1 MTRDSNWTSW
11 LAAQESIAVPA
22 VDFFREGSPR
32 AALVIEGAV
41 DLFLTEIK
49 QTETAQALRAVYRIT
64 AGNFLVWSELPEQL
78 AAYQVRFVALP
89 GTRLLPLDSLMS
101 GAPLPPGDEL
111 EVSVAEWIGGLV
123 RAGRSG
129 LVPSQYREPEPTE
142 PFPFGNAEVC
152 AVASA
157 MRWVEIIEGQ
167 VTLMGNEELLFQ
179 AGSVVCLHADAWIA
193 GCGEARLQVLDFR
206 QIIIDRRLL
215 SSLVNMQTVLM
226 QAFIVKLGA
235 DDVADAQRLQARR
248 EEMGRQMEG
257 GLRRLAGLLDPGL
270 PEATWQGGIDPVL
283 SACRIVGAALDISFP
298 DLPSNALHLPADERL
313 AVLAD
318 MARVQKRRVALRG
331 CWWAEDAGP
340 MVGFTMESGEPVALL
355 PDRAG
360 GYSAVSPHTG
370 EQQKVDSVLAATL
383 AHFAYGFFRSLP
395 ARPIAIIDLVR
406 LGLSG
411 RRREAGMVLSM
422 AMLLGILGTL
432 APLAMGYLFDHV
444 IPEANRN
451 QLLQMVIALLGAAF
465 AALLFSLFRSEV
477 LLRLETSTE
486 SALQAAIWDRVLK
499 LPVRFFRNYSAGDLE
514 QRINAVN
521 LIYQHLSGTTI
532 SGLLGGL
539 FSFLNLALLF
549 YLSPMLA
556 LVALGLVVVAIAG
569 NGILAYLILRK
580 ERQNVALQGK
590 LSSRVLDYL
599 NGIAKLRVA
608 AAEGR
613 AFARWAET
621 FAQEKSLHIDAQILR
636 NAADVFVSTF
646 SVIASAVI
654 FYLVAQPLAG
664 GNSAGAGNLLSTG
677 TFVAFTGTFANFF
690 LQFIGFSNTLL
701 SLLHLLP
708 QLERARPILEAQP
721 EADPVRTRVH
731 ELRGNI
737 SASNLVF
744 RYRQDG
750 PPILDGVSFSARE
763 GEFLAVVGPSG
774 SGKSTLMRLLLGFE
788 RAESGS
794 IYFDGK
800 DLEDLD
806 LQSLRKHM
814 GVVLQSGQLMP
825 GDIYT
830 NIVGALNLT
839 VDDAWVAARLCGLD
853 ADIEAMPMGMHT
865 MLAEGASTFSGGQKQ
880 RIMIARAIV
889 RHPRVLLFDEATSA
903 LDNRTQALVSHS
915 VERLKATRIV
925 IAHRLSTII
934 NADRIL
940 VMDRGRIVQSG
951 TYSELMEQPGLFRE
965 LAERQLA

>member
-1 MTRDSNWTSW
+1 MTRDSEYSTW
-11 LAAQESIAVPA
+11 LAAQESFAVPA
-22 VDFFREGSPR
+22 ADFFREGSPR

-41 DLFLTEIK
+41 DLFLTEIRHSGS
-49 QTETAQALRAVYRIT
+49 AQALRAVYRIT
-64 AGNFLVWSELPEQL
+64 SGNFMVWSELPEKL
-78 AAYQVRFVALP
+78 AAYQARFVALP
-89 GTRLLPLDSLMS
+89 GTRLLPLDSLMAG
-101 GAPLPPGDEL
+101 GALPPGDEL
-111 EVSVAEWIGGLV
+111 EVGIAEWIGGLV
-123 RAGRSG
+123 RVGRSG
-129 LVPSQYREPEPTE
+129 LVPSQYLEPEPSE
-142 PFPFGNAEVC
+142 PFPLDNAEVC
-152 AVASA
+152 AVATG
-157 MRWVEIIEGQ
+157 MRWLEISAGQ
-167 VTLMGNEELLFQ
+167 VTLMGNEELLFP
-179 AGSVVCLHADAWIA
+179 AGSVMCLHADAWIA
-193 GCGEARLQVLDFR
+193 GCGEARLQVLDYR
-206 QIIIDRRLL
+206 QLIIERRLL
-215 SSLVNMQTVLM
+215 SILVNMQTVVM
-226 QAFIVKLGA
+226 RAFIVKLGA
-235 DDVADAQRLQARR
+235 DDLADAQRLQARR
-248 EEMGRQMEG
+248 EQMERQMEG

-270 PEATWQGGIDPVL
+270 PATTWQRGIDPVL
-283 SACRIVGAALDISFP
+283 SACRIVGAPLGISFP
-298 DLPSNALHLPADERL
+298 DLPSNALQLSADERL

-331 CWWAEDAGP
+331 RWWAEDAGP

-355 PDRAG
+355 PERAG

-383 AHFAYGFFRSLP
+383 AHFAYSFFRSLP
-395 ARPIAIIDLVR
+395 AKPIAIIDLVR

-444 IPEANRN
+444 IPEANRS
-451 QLLQMVIALLGAAF
+451 QLMQMVMALLGAAL

-556 LVALGLVVVAIAG
+556 LAALGLVVIAIAG
-569 NGILAYLILRK
+569 NGILAFLILRK

-599 NGIAKLRVA
+599 NGIVKLRIA

-621 FAQEKSLHIDAQILR
+621 YAQEKSLHIDAQILR
-636 NAADVFVSTF
+636 NGADVFVSTF

-664 GNSAGAGNLLSTG
+664 GNSAINLLSTG

-708 QLERARPILEAQP
+708 QLERAKPILEAQP

-731 ELRGNI
+731 VLRGNI

-788 RAESGS
+788 HAESGS

-800 DLEDLD
+800 DVEDLD

-839 VDDAWVAARLCGLD
+839 VDDAWEAARLCGLD

-865 MLAEGASTFSGGQKQ
+865 MLSEGASTFSGGQKQ

-889 RHPRVLLFDEATSA
+889 RRPRVLLFDEATSA

-951 TYSELMEQPGLFRE
+951 TYSELMEQPGLFHE

>member
-1 MTRDSNWTSW
+1 MTRYSDWSMW
-11 LAAQESIAVPA
+11 LAAQESMAVPA
-22 VDFFREGSPR
+22 AEFFCASSPL
-32 AALVIEGAV
+32 AALVIDGAV
-41 DLFLTEIK
+41 DLFLTEIRPSGS
-49 QTETAQALRAVYRIT
+49 AQALRAVCRIT
-64 AGNFLVWSELPEQL
+64 AGNFLVWSDLPD
-78 AAYQVRFVALP
+78 QVADYKTRFVALP
-89 GTRLLPLDSLMS
+89 GTRLLPLDPVIA

-111 EVSVAEWIGGLV
+111 EASVAEWIGGLV

-129 LVPSQYREPEPTE
+129 LVPAQYREPEPTE
-142 PFPFGNAEVC
+142 PFTLGNAEVC

-193 GCGEARLQVLDFR
+193 GYGEARLRGVDFR
-206 QIIIDRRLL
+206 QLIIDRRLL
-215 SSLVNMQTVLM
+215 PILVNMHTVLL
-226 QAFIVKLGA
+226 QAFIVKLAA

-270 PEATWQGGIDPVL
+270 PKSTWQGGIDPVL
-283 SACRIVGAALDISFP
+283 SACRMVGAALDISFP
-298 DLPSNALHLPADERL
+298 DLPANALHLPADERL
-313 AVLAD
+313 AILAD

-331 CWWAEDAGP
+331 RWWAEDAGP

-411 RRREAGMVLSM
+411 RRREVGMVLSM

-451 QLLQMVIALLGAAF
+451 QLLQMVMALLGAAL

-664 GNSAGAGNLLSTG
+664 GNSAINLLSTG

-708 QLERARPILEAQP
+708 QLERAKPILEAQP

-750 PPILDGVSFSARE
+750 PPILDSVSFSARE
-763 GEFLAVVGPSG
+763 GEFLALVGPSG

-788 RAESGS
+788 HAESGS

-889 RHPRVLLFDEATSA
+889 RRPRVLLFDEATSA

-951 TYSELMEQPGLFRE
+951 TYSELIEQPGLFRE

>member
-1 MTRDSNWTSW
+1 MTRNSDWSMW
-11 LAAQESIAVPA
+11 LAAKESMAVPA
-22 VDFFREGSPR
+22 AEFFSASSPR

-49 QTETAQALRAVYRIT
+49 QTGTAQALRAVCRIT
-64 AGNFLVWSELPEQL
+64 AGNFMVWSELPDQL
-78 AAYQVRFVALP
+78 AAYQARFVALP
-89 GTRLLPLDSLMS
+89 GTRLLPLDAPMA
-101 GAPLPPGDEL
+101 GATLPPGNEL
-111 EVSVAEWIGGLV
+111 EVSIAEWIGSLV
-123 RAGRSG
+123 RAGRSA
-129 LVPSQYREPEPTE
+129 LVPAQYREPEPSE
-142 PFPFGNAEVC
+142 PFPLGNAEVC
-152 AVASA
+152 AVATG
-157 MRWVEIIEGQ
+157 MRWVEIGAGQ
-167 VTLMGNEELLFQ
+167 VSLMSHHDLLFQ

-193 GCGEARLQVLDFR
+193 GCGEARLHGVDFR
-206 QIIIDRRLL
+206 QLIIDQRLL
-215 SSLVNMQTVLM
+215 PTLTNMQTVLM
-226 QAFIVKLGA
+226 QAFLVKLGA

-270 PEATWQGGIDPVL
+270 PETIWQGGIDPVL
-283 SACRIVGAALDISFP
+283 SACRIVGAPLDISFP
-298 DLPSNALHLPADERL
+298 DLPASALHLPTDERL
-313 AVLAD
+313 AILAD

-331 CWWAEDAGP
+331 RWWAEDAGP

-370 EQQKVDSVLAATL
+370 EQQKVDSVLATSL

-411 RRREAGMVLSM
+411 RRREVGMVLSM

-451 QLLQMVIALLGAAF
+451 QLLQMVMALLGAAL

-556 LVALGLVVVAIAG
+556 LVALGLVLVAIGG
-569 NGILAYLILRK
+569 NGILAFLILRK

-664 GNSAGAGNLLSTG
+664 GNSAITLLSTG

-750 PPILDGVSFSARE
+750 PLILDSVSFSARE
-763 GEFLAVVGPSG
+763 GEFLALVGPSG

-839 VDDAWVAARLCGLD
+839 VDDAWEAARLCGLD

-889 RHPRVLLFDEATSA
+889 RRPRVLLFDEATSA
-903 LDNRTQALVSHS
+903 LDNRTQAMVSHS

-951 TYSELMEQPGLFRE
+951 NYSELMGQAGLFRE

>member
-11 LAAQESIAVPA
+11 LAAQESLAVPA
-22 VDFFREGSPR
+22 AEFFCEGSPR

-41 DLFLTEIK
+41 DLFLTEIR
-49 QTETAQALRAVYRIT
+49 QSGSAQALRAVCRIT
-64 AGNFLVWSELPEQL
+64 AGNFMVWSELPDQL
-78 AAYQVRFVALP
+78 AAYQARFVALP
-89 GTRLLPLDSLMS
+89 GTRLLPLDSPMA
-101 GAPLPPGDEL
+101 GAALPPGNEL
-111 EVSVAEWIGGLV
+111 EVSIAEWIGSLV
-123 RAGRSG
+123 RAGRSA
-129 LVPSQYREPEPTE
+129 LVPAQYREPEPSE
-142 PFPFGNAEVC
+142 PFPLGNAEVC
-152 AVASA
+152 AVATG
-157 MRWVEIIEGQ
+157 MRWVEIGAGQ
-167 VTLMGNEELLFQ
+167 VSLMSHQDLLFQ

-193 GCGEARLQVLDFR
+193 GCGEARLHGVDFR
-206 QIIIDRRLL
+206 QLIIDQRLL
-215 SSLVNMQTVLM
+215 PTLINMQTVLM
-226 QAFIVKLGA
+226 QAFLVKLGA

-270 PEATWQGGIDPVL
+270 PETIWQDGIDPVL
-283 SACRIVGAALDISFP
+283 SACRIVGAPLDISFP
-298 DLPSNALHLPADERL
+298 DLPASALHLSTDERL
-313 AVLAD
+313 AILAD

-331 CWWAEDAGP
+331 RWWAEDAGP

-370 EQQKVDSVLAATL
+370 EQQKVDSVLATSL

-411 RRREAGMVLSM
+411 RRREVGMVLSM

-451 QLLQMVIALLGAAF
+451 QLLQMVMALLGAAL

-556 LVALGLVVVAIAG
+556 LVALGLVIIAIAG

-664 GNSAGAGNLLSTG
+664 GNSAINLLSTG

-708 QLERARPILEAQP
+708 QLERAKPILEAQP

-750 PPILDGVSFSARE
+750 PPILDSVSFSARE
-763 GEFLAVVGPSG
+763 GEFLALVGPSG

-839 VDDAWVAARLCGLD
+839 VDDAWEAARLCGLD

-889 RHPRVLLFDEATSA
+889 RRPRVLLFDEATSA

-940 VMDRGRIVQSG
+940 VMDRGRIVQAG

>member
-11 LAAQESIAVPA
+11 LAAQESLAVPA
-22 VDFFREGSPR
+22 AEFFCEGSPR

-41 DLFLTEIK
+41 DLFLTEIR
-49 QTETAQALRAVYRIT
+49 QSGSAQALRAVCRIT
-64 AGNFLVWSELPEQL
+64 AGNFMVWSELPDQL
-78 AAYQVRFVALP
+78 AAYQARFVALP
-89 GTRLLPLDSLMS
+89 GTRLLPLDSPMA
-101 GAPLPPGDEL
+101 GAALPPGNEL
-111 EVSVAEWIGGLV
+111 EVSIAEWIGSLV
-123 RAGRSG
+123 RAGRSA
-129 LVPSQYREPEPTE
+129 LVPAQYREPEPSE
-142 PFPFGNAEVC
+142 PFPLGNAEVC
-152 AVASA
+152 AVATG
-157 MRWVEIIEGQ
+157 MRWVEIGAGQ
-167 VTLMGNEELLFQ
+167 VSLMSHHDLLFQ

-193 GCGEARLQVLDFR
+193 GCGEARLHGVDFR
-206 QIIIDRRLL
+206 QLIIDQRLL
-215 SSLVNMQTVLM
+215 PTLINMQTVLM
-226 QAFIVKLGA
+226 QAFLVKLGA

-270 PEATWQGGIDPVL
+270 PETIWQDGIDPVL
-283 SACRIVGAALDISFP
+283 SACRIVGAPLDISFP
-298 DLPSNALHLPADERL
+298 DLPASALHLSTDERL
-313 AVLAD
+313 AILAD

-331 CWWAEDAGP
+331 RWWAEDAGP

-370 EQQKVDSVLAATL
+370 EQQKVDSVLATSL

-411 RRREAGMVLSM
+411 RRREVGMVLSM

-451 QLLQMVIALLGAAF
+451 QLLQMVMALLGAAL

-556 LVALGLVVVAIAG
+556 LVALGLVLVAIGG
-569 NGILAYLILRK
+569 NGILAFLILRK

-664 GNSAGAGNLLSTG
+664 GNSAINLLSTG

-708 QLERARPILEAQP
+708 QLERAKPILEAQP

-750 PPILDGVSFSARE
+750 PPILDSVSFSARE
-763 GEFLAVVGPSG
+763 GEFLALVGPSG

-839 VDDAWVAARLCGLD
+839 VDDAWEAARLCGLD

-889 RHPRVLLFDEATSA
+889 RRPRVLLFDEATSA

-940 VMDRGRIVQSG
+940 VMDHGRIVQSG

>member
-11 LAAQESIAVPA
+11 LAAQESLAVPA
-22 VDFFREGSPR
+22 AEFFCEGSPR

-41 DLFLTEIK
+41 DLFLTEIR
-49 QTETAQALRAVYRIT
+49 QSGSAQALRAVCRIT
-64 AGNFLVWSELPEQL
+64 AGNFMVWSELPDQL
-78 AAYQVRFVALP
+78 AAYQARFVALP
-89 GTRLLPLDSLMS
+89 GTRLLPLDSPMA
-101 GAPLPPGDEL
+101 GAALPPGNEL
-111 EVSVAEWIGGLV
+111 EVSIAEWIGSLV
-123 RAGRSG
+123 RAGRSA
-129 LVPSQYREPEPTE
+129 LVPAQYREPEPSE
-142 PFPFGNAEVC
+142 PFPLGNAEVC
-152 AVASA
+152 AVATG
-157 MRWVEIIEGQ
+157 MRWVEIGAGQ
-167 VTLMGNEELLFQ
+167 VSLMSHQDLLFQ

-193 GCGEARLQVLDFR
+193 GCGEARLHGVDFR
-206 QIIIDRRLL
+206 QLIIDQRLL
-215 SSLVNMQTVLM
+215 PTLINMQTVLM
-226 QAFIVKLGA
+226 QAFLVKLGA

-270 PEATWQGGIDPVL
+270 PETIWQDGIDPVL
-283 SACRIVGAALDISFP
+283 SACRIVGAPLDISFP
-298 DLPSNALHLPADERL
+298 DLPASALHLSTDERL
-313 AVLAD
+313 AILAD

-331 CWWAEDAGP
+331 RWWAEDAGP

-370 EQQKVDSVLAATL
+370 EQQKVDSVLATSL

-411 RRREAGMVLSM
+411 RRREVGMVLSM

-451 QLLQMVIALLGAAF
+451 QLLQMVMALLGAAL

-556 LVALGLVVVAIAG
+556 LVALGLVLVAIGG
-569 NGILAYLILRK
+569 NGILAFLILRK

-664 GNSAGAGNLLSTG
+664 GNSAINLLSTG

-708 QLERARPILEAQP
+708 QLERAKPILEAQP

-750 PPILDGVSFSARE
+750 PPILDSVSFSARE
-763 GEFLAVVGPSG
+763 GEFLALVGPSG

-839 VDDAWVAARLCGLD
+839 VDDAWEAARLCGLD

-889 RHPRVLLFDEATSA
+889 RRPRVLLFDEATSA

-940 VMDRGRIVQSG
+940 VMDRGRIVQAG